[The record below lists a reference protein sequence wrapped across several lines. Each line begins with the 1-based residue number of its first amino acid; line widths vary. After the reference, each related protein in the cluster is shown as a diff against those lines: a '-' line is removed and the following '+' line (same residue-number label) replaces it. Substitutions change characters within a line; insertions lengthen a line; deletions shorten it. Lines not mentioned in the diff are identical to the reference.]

1 MKKVFKFIAWTLGTL
16 LAVLLL
22 AFVVFQLYFMEINRQ
37 AKKALKEKPTLTENG
52 HTFRDLNANG
62 KLDPYEDS
70 RATLE
75 ARIEDLLSQMTIE
88 EKVGQMWHP
97 PIGIG
102 AGNFGET
109 RPRGNILQLHLPPKN
124 QPFQPL
130 QDTQPRSP
138 RRMVQ
143 QAATLVITAISAALL
158 QLIDTSIVNVSLRE
172 ISGSI
177 GATTTEIAWVVTSYA
192 VSNVIMIPLAG
203 MMSDLFGRKN

>member
-75 ARIEDLLSQMTIE
+75 AASKTC
-88 EKVGQMWHP
+88 
-97 PIGIG
+97 
-102 AGNFGET
+102 
-109 RPRGNILQLHLPPKN
+109 
-124 QPFQPL
+124 
-130 QDTQPRSP
+130 SP
-138 RRMVQ
+138 R
-143 QAATLVITAISAALL
+143 
-158 QLIDTSIVNVSLRE
+158 
-172 ISGSI
+172 
-177 GATTTEIAWVVTSYA
+177 
-192 VSNVIMIPLAG
+192 
-203 MMSDLFGRKN
+203 